1 MPTSFPWVKLLLFSC
16 LLVAVCGGER
26 VKMKNGAEC
35 KGELYIP
42 FKPCVRYCR
51 VSWVLFVPKYQ
62 EQQVE
67 DGTKCRRLLILK
79 GVCMQGR
86 CVKPRRKVTKRPI
99 MNFTA
104 ITMTAEPT
112 STTPSPLRHD

>member
-1 MPTSFPWVKLLLFSC
+1 MQESFPWVKLLLLSC
-16 LLVAVCGGER
+16 LLAVVYAREKVR
-26 VKMKNGAEC
+26 MKNGAEC

-62 EQQVE
+62 EQQVA
-67 DGTKCRRLLILK
+67 DGTPCRRLLILR
-79 GVCMQGR
+79 GVCQHGR
-86 CVKPRRKVTKRPI
+86 CVKLGKVTKAPKI
-99 MNFTA
+99 NFTA

-112 STTPSPLRHD
+112 SPTVAPLVAD

>member
-16 LLVAVCGGER
+16 LLVVFCAGEKVR
-26 VKMKNGAEC
+26 MKNGVEC

-51 VSWVLFVPKYQ
+51 VRWMLIVPKYQ
-62 EQQVE
+62 EQQVA
-67 DGTKCRRLLILK
+67 DGTKCRRLLILR
-79 GVCMQGR
+79 GVCMNGR
-86 CVKPRRKVTKRPI
+86 CVKPTGAVTKPPR

-104 ITMTAEPT
+104 IMMTAEAT
-112 STTPSPLRHD
+112 STTPAPLRND